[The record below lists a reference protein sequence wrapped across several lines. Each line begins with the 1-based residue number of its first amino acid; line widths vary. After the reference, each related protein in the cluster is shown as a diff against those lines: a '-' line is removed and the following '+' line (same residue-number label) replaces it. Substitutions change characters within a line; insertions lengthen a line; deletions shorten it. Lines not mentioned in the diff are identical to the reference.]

1 MTWWQNLLT
10 GGVGAG
16 VIAGGFMLLQWHLN
30 RKAQK
35 EDRQQDRKLADCQAR
50 GREIDDLRKKVEI
63 SLLVDRMILYD
74 RIKHLAKSY
83 IARGYITIEEHEDLL
98 AMHELYHDKDKLNG
112 NGFLDGLMRD
122 CGNLPKRVGG

>member
-16 VIAGGFMLLQWHLN
+16 IIAGSFMILQWHLN

-35 EDRQQDRKLADCQAR
+35 EDKAEDQKIANCEAR
-50 GREIDDLRKKVEI
+50 GNEIMELRKKVEV

-74 RIKHLAKSY
+74 RIKSLAKSY
-83 IARGYITIEEHEDLL
+83 IARNSITIEEHEDLME
-98 AMHELYHDKDKLNG
+98 MHKLYHDEDKLNG

-122 CGNLPKRVGG
+122 CGNLPKKVGG

>member
-1 MTWWQNLLT
+1 
-10 GGVGAG
+10 
-16 VIAGGFMLLQWHLN
+16 MLLQWRLN

-50 GREIDDLRKKVEI
+50 GREIEDLRKKVEI

-83 IARGYITIEEHEDLL
+83 IARGSITIEEHEDLL